1 MSITMMERQE
11 DGAYQQ
17 AISHEG
23 AVLGTYERNMRDDSD
38 FHAIYWNS
46 EKQEPGDT
54 IYATTRGWTYEN
66 SATVD
71 ATPEIWTEFHE
82 FLAGRLKALILDR
95 IWREAR
101 TVEIGKEVIVIKGRK
116 IARGTIG
123 RVFWQGWDSGP
134 NPGYSTDTYDPKKKR
149 IGIET
154 PDGEKLFIAA
164 SNVEI
169 DSEYLPDYV
178 DYDRIEKA
186 DQEAKKE
193 AEEGGVARYRGLS
206 ASAIAASY

>member
-1 MSITMMERQE
+1 MAITMMERQE

-17 AISHEG
+17 TISHEG

-38 FHAIYWNS
+38 FHAIYWNP

-71 ATPEIWTEFHE
+71 ATPEVWTEFHE

-101 TVEIGKEVIVIKGRK
+101 TIEIGKEVIVIKGRK

-123 RVFWQGWDSGP
+123 RVFWQGAGA
-134 NPGYSTDTYDPKKKR
+134 GMTAQR

-154 PDGEKLFIAA
+154 PDGEKLFTAA

-206 ASAIAASY
+206 ASAITASY

>member
-1 MSITMMERQE
+1 MAITMMERQE
-11 DGAYQQ
+11 DGAYQP

-38 FHAIYWNS
+38 FHAIYWNP

-66 SATVD
+66 HATVD
-71 ATPEIWTEFHE
+71 ATPEVWTEFHE

-95 IWREAR
+95 VWREAR
-101 TVEIGKEVIVIKGRK
+101 TIEIGKEVVVIKGRK
-116 IARGTIG
+116 ITRGTIG
-123 RVFWQGWDSGP
+123 RVVWQGMDSY
-134 NPGYSTDTYDPKKKR
+134 NPKKKR

-154 PDGEKLFIAA
+154 PDGEKLFTAA

-206 ASAIAASY
+206 ASAITASY

>member
-1 MSITMMERQE
+1 MAITMMERQE

-17 AISHEG
+17 VISREG
-23 AVLGTYERNMRDDSD
+23 VVLGTYERNMRDDSD
-38 FHAIYWNS
+38 FHAIYWNP

-66 SATVD
+66 HATVD
-71 ATPEIWTEFHE
+71 ATPEVWTEFHK

-95 IWREAR
+95 VWREAR
-101 TVEIGKEVIVIKGRK
+101 TIEIGKEVVVTKGRK

-123 RVFWQGWDSGP
+123 RVFWQGMDS
-134 NPGYSTDTYDPKKKR
+134 YDPKKKR

-154 PDGEKLFIAA
+154 PDGEKLFTAA

-206 ASAIAASY
+206 ASAITASY

>member
-1 MSITMMERQE
+1 
-11 DGAYQQ
+11 
-17 AISHEG
+17 
-23 AVLGTYERNMRDDSD
+23 
-38 FHAIYWNS
+38 
-46 EKQEPGDT
+46 
-54 IYATTRGWTYEN
+54 
-66 SATVD
+66 
-71 ATPEIWTEFHE
+71 
-82 FLAGRLKALILDR
+82 LAGRLKALILDR

-101 TVEIGKEVIVIKGRK
+101 TIEIGKEVIVIKGRK

-123 RVFWQGWDSGP
+123 RVFWQGAGA
-134 NPGYSTDTYDPKKKR
+134 GMTAQR

-154 PDGEKLFIAA
+154 PDGEKLFTAA

-206 ASAIAASY
+206 ASAITASY

>member
-1 MSITMMERQE
+1 M
-11 DGAYQQ
+11 
-17 AISHEG
+17 
-23 AVLGTYERNMRDDSD
+23 
-38 FHAIYWNS
+38 
-46 EKQEPGDT
+46 
-54 IYATTRGWTYEN
+54 
-66 SATVD
+66 D

-82 FLAGRLKALILDR
+82 FLARRLKALILDR

-123 RVFWQGWDSGP
+123 RVFWQGVDS
-134 NPGYSTDTYDPKKKR
+134 YDPKKKR

-154 PDGEKLFIAA
+154 SGGEKLFIAA

>member
-1 MSITMMERQE
+1 MAITMMERQE

-38 FHAIYWNS
+38 FHAIYWNP

-66 SATVD
+66 HATVD
-71 ATPEIWTEFHE
+71 ATPEVWTEFHE

-101 TVEIGKEVIVIKGRK
+101 TIEIGKEVIVIKGRK

-123 RVFWQGWDSGP
+123 RVFWQGAGA
-134 NPGYSTDTYDPKKKR
+134 GMTAQR

-154 PDGEKLFIAA
+154 PDGEKLFTAA

-206 ASAIAASY
+206 ASAITASY

>member
-1 MSITMMERQE
+1 MAITMMERQE

-17 AISHEG
+17 TISHEG

-38 FHAIYWNS
+38 FHAIYWNP

-66 SATVD
+66 HATVD
-71 ATPEIWTEFHE
+71 ATPEVWTEFHE

-101 TVEIGKEVIVIKGRK
+101 TIEIGKEVIVIKGRK

-123 RVFWQGWDSGP
+123 RVFWQGAGA
-134 NPGYSTDTYDPKKKR
+134 GMTAQR

-154 PDGEKLFIAA
+154 PDGEKLFTAA

-206 ASAIAASY
+206 ASAITASY

>member
-1 MSITMMERQE
+1 MAITMMERQE

-38 FHAIYWNS
+38 FHAIYWNP

-71 ATPEIWTEFHE
+71 ATPEVWTEFHE

-101 TVEIGKEVIVIKGRK
+101 TIEIGKEVIVIKGRK

-123 RVFWQGWDSGP
+123 RVFWQGAGA
-134 NPGYSTDTYDPKKKR
+134 GMTAQR

-154 PDGEKLFIAA
+154 PDGEKLFTAA

-178 DYDRIEKA
+178 DYDRIEKV

>member
-1 MSITMMERQE
+1 MAITMMERQE
-11 DGAYQQ
+11 DGAYQP

-38 FHAIYWNS
+38 FHAIYWNP

-66 SATVD
+66 HATVD
-71 ATPEIWTEFHE
+71 ATPEVWTEFHE

-101 TVEIGKEVIVIKGRK
+101 TIEIGKEVIVIKGRK

-123 RVFWQGWDSGP
+123 RVFWQGAGA
-134 NPGYSTDTYDPKKKR
+134 GMTAQR

-154 PDGEKLFIAA
+154 PDGEKLFTAA

-206 ASAIAASY
+206 ASAITASY